1 MSSKLLFSQ
10 LLLAILLTNFL
21 SSVAAEEIKFGDA
34 ASAFEA
40 LYSSRPTFE
49 VIRLADETLVNPITT
64 AFTKAQ
70 AAYWG
75 GRASEDIGSFGR
87 AEEFYQVS
95 IAYAPRWWLPVESLF
110 KLYLKTNEAQKAK
123 AFIETL
129 NNRRVP
135 KHVIDS
141 LRLDLSKST
150 GSALGENHYNLG
162 LLYDSNINQGFS
174 ADTIAY
180 FGLPFKA
187 SPESKPKA
195 GIGYQLDLS
204 HQSTWFISDKRAV
217 GLSLNADSNDFS
229 GSVGDNYSTRLQLN
243 LYNSD
248 GRHTNINVGRK
259 WYQGDEL
266 FDFASFGFVANKKI
280 KPTLNFFVA
289 LQAGIYDYE
298 SLDNHSGDFTGSSFG
313 VQFPDRSVSSLHLK
327 LSKYKAEDPVFSF
340 TEVGAGV
347 QFSFPKK
354 LIERI
359 GINVM
364 KRNYELIMIEFF
376 KKRDDEIYNVSFDLR
391 DLKIL
396 QRKIK
401 TRLVYEKHNSNI
413 AIYERDGWS
422 ISFIRQL

>member
-1 MSSKLLFSQ
+1 MNSKLLFSQ
-10 LLLAILLTNFL
+10 LLLAILLTNPL
-21 SSVAAEEIKFGDA
+21 SSVAAEEIEFRDA

-40 LYSSRPTFE
+40 LYSTRPTFE
-49 VIRLADETLVNPITT
+49 VIRLVDETLFNPIST

-150 GSALGENHYNLG
+150 GSALRENHYNLG

-204 HQSTWFISDKRAV
+204 HQSSWFISDKRAV
-217 GLSLNADSNDFS
+217 GLLLNANSNDFS

-243 LYNSD
+243 LYNSE

>member
-1 MSSKLLFSQ
+1 MNSKCLSIQ
-10 LLLAILLTNFL
+10 LLLTLLFINY
-21 SSVAAEEIKFGDA
+21 SSIAVSEGIKFRDA
-34 ASAFEA
+34 ASAFET
-40 LYSSRPTFE
+40 LYSTRSSFE

-70 AAYWG
+70 ATYWG
-75 GRASEDIGSFGR
+75 GRASEDIGSFQR

-95 IAYAPRWWLPVESLF
+95 IAYAPRWWLPVKSLF
-110 KLYLKTNEAQKAK
+110 GLYLKTNEVNKGK
-123 AFIETL
+123 SFIETL
-129 NNRRVP
+129 SNRGVP
-135 KHVIDS
+135 KYVIDS

-150 GSALGENHYNLG
+150 GTALRENHYNLG
-162 LLYDSNINQGFS
+162 LLYDSNINHGFS

-195 GIGYQLDLS
+195 GIGYQLDLG

-217 GLSLNADSNDFS
+217 GLSLNANSNDFS

-243 LYNSD
+243 LYNSK

-266 FDFASFGFVANKKI
+266 FDFASFGFVANKKL

-289 LQAGIYDYE
+289 LQMGTYDYE
-298 SLDNHSGDFTGSSFG
+298 RLDNHSGDFLGSSFG

-354 LIERI
+354 LIEKL

-376 KKRDDEIYNVSFDLR
+376 KKRDDDIYNISFDLR
-391 DLKIL
+391 DLKIF

-422 ISFIRQL
+422 ISFIREL